1 MRHSSILT
9 HIKYG
14 FTLIELMIVV
24 AIIGILATLALPEYK
39 NYQVRTK
46 IAEGLLFTHS
56 CKNLFSEFAQIG
68 NRNWPVNAP
77 LNLITIGC
85 GEIPSTDAGVIA
97 SWSKSPSTYIKAMTV
112 RSHGLIVVQFNI
124 PEIQNKEIYLAPYT
138 QDSTGAKRRLLPR
151 DFLQG
156 SLKITHW
163 ECGVPQENTRI
174 RVPYHYLPAECR
186 QLIRQTP

>member
-1 MRHSSILT
+1 
-9 HIKYG
+9 
-14 FTLIELMIVV
+14 
-24 AIIGILATLALPEYK
+24 
-39 NYQVRTK
+39 
-46 IAEGLLFTHS
+46 
-56 CKNLFSEFAQIG
+56 
-68 NRNWPVNAP
+68 
-77 LNLITIGC
+77 
-85 GEIPSTDAGVIA
+85 
-97 SWSKSPSTYIKAMTV
+97 MTV

-124 PEIQNKEIYLAPYT
+124 PEIQNKEIYLTPYT
-138 QDSTGAKRRLLPR
+138 QDSTGAKRCLLPR